1 MLTVSSLG
9 GRFQKCCR
17 DFPSLI
23 NTVSVILLPHWDKEA
38 LVAHAY
44 HLLKGNFK
52 KLLSN
57 SSVIYDRKTGFH
69 KREEH
74 VELPWNVCERLPWL
88 SLITVHF
95 RRYMKH
101 STQCL
106 SGRKPSTFRCRR
118 IESIEWSFDRYRL
131 VVWQSSNGLLIVYLN
146 EWTSLIC
153 LWRWPPLHNA
163 CLNGN

>member
-52 KLLSN
+52 KLLLN
-57 SSVIYDRKTGFH
+57 SSMIYDRKIGFH

-74 VELPWNVCERLPWL
+74 VELP
-88 SLITVHF
+88 
-95 RRYMKH
+95 
-101 STQCL
+101 
-106 SGRKPSTFRCRR
+106 
-118 IESIEWSFDRYRL
+118 
-131 VVWQSSNGLLIVYLN
+131 
-146 EWTSLIC
+146 
-153 LWRWPPLHNA
+153 
-163 CLNGN
+163 